1 MWGEEGNDTM
11 QGDIGKDVLGGGDG
25 ADSMAG
31 GAGNDTLY
39 GDLGNDT
46 LAGDDGNDEL
56 HGADGFDSMSGGA
69 GNDMMYGG
77 ADNDTLLGG
86 DGKDTLYGSE
96 GGDVISGGAGRDA
109 IKLWED
115 VQARDTIVFAA
126 GDSGI
131 TRSTMDVVEGFQTGV
146 DKIDLSAF
154 GGLTF
159 EATGFAASGSSA
171 YYDGH
176 FLQIDS
182 NGDRAADM
190 MIEFAWTMSISTG
203 DILLA

>member
-25 ADSMAG
+25 ADSLAG

-39 GDLGNDT
+39 GDMGNDT

-56 HGADGFDSMSGGA
+56 HGADGFDSIAGGA

-86 DGKDTLYGSE
+86 DGKDTLYGS
-96 GGDVISGGAGRDA
+96 
-109 IKLWED
+109 D

-126 GDSGI
+126 GDSGT